1 MHAVKGLGTLAAAGA
16 LAWVFLGPASGAWAF
31 AALELG
37 FLAWLA
43 REVRRSS
50 AASVRERAREPL
62 EADEDE
68 ILRRYPFYFERP
80 ALARECA
87 STLAALGLASL
98 VAVPWLTYKLVFA
111 PAALIGIQLFA
122 VARLTRLLSPIL
134 TLRMATSRGDRD
146 ALRLLSAHD
155 GAMRKL
161 SAHHAPEP
169 EQSRAPGG

>member
-1 MHAVKGLGTLAAAGA
+1 MQAVKGLGTLVVAAA
-16 LAWVFLGPASGAWAF
+16 LAWAFLAPASGAWAF

-43 REVRRSS
+43 REVRRNA

-68 ILRRYPFYFERP
+68 IVRRYPFYFERP

-111 PAALIGIQLFA
+111 PALLIGIQLFA

-134 TLRMATSRGDRD
+134 TLRMATARGDRD

-155 GAMRKL
+155 GARRKL

-169 EQSRAPGG
+169 EKTRAPRG